1 MCGIV
6 GFSSRTRGAAVPLIN
21 GLRRLEYRGYD
32 SAGVALESE
41 EGLLVY
47 KCKGK
52 VSELARVLAQ
62 KLDEKEEKECTLGI
76 AHTRWATH
84 GLPTEVNA
92 HPQLADGGN
101 LALVHN
107 GIIENYAA
115 LRAQLE
121 QRGCKFVSQT
131 DTEVLAHLIATFDQG
146 DFLSAVTQALTE
158 VLAHLIATFDQGDF
172 LSAVTQA
179 LKQVRGT
186 YGIAVLSRRHPG
198 EMIVA
203 RCGSPLVVGIGEDAT
218 IVASDVSAIVE
229 HTRQV
234 IYLNDGD
241 VARVTPEGVNVYTL
255 DNAPVTREVKAI
267 EWNLD
272 AVEKGGYAHFM
283 LKEIFEQPETLR
295 NTIRGRLDFA
305 NGTSILSGLSLTP
318 RELAGIRRAVIV
330 ACGTS
335 LHAGMA
341 AKYLIESLAD
351 IPASP
356 EQAAEF
362 RYCNPIVGPD
372 DLVLAVSQSGE
383 TADTLAAV
391 RESIRKGALVAGLCN
406 VVGSTIARE
415 VGRGV
420 YLHAG
425 PEISVASTKAFTAQV
440 TTLLMIALKLGRTRR
455 YSREEGIH
463 LCEEIAALPDKVA
476 EVLEQNDAIA
486 KIAEKYF
493 KAFTAQVTTLLMIAL
508 KLGRT
513 RRYSREEGIHL
524 CEEIAALPDK
534 VKEVLEQNDAIAKIA
549 EKYFNVSDMFF
560 IGRGI
565 LYPTALEGALK
576 MKEIS
581 YLHAEGYQSA
591 ELKHGPIAL
600 LDEKT
605 PVVALLNDIPG
616 KEKTIGNVQ
625 ECRARKAPVL
635 GIITKG
641 DKAAAE
647 HCNDIIELPATTE
660 HTAPIVTAVA
670 LQLFAYHVARL
681 RGCEIDQPRNLAK
694 SVTVE

>member
-32 SAGVALESE
+32 SAGVALESK

-52 VSELARVLAQ
+52 VSELARLLAQ

-146 DFLSAVTQALTE
+146 DFLSAVTQAL
-158 VLAHLIATFDQGDF
+158 
-172 LSAVTQA
+172 
-179 LKQVRGT
+179 KQVRGT

-241 VARVTPEGVNVYTL
+241 VARITPEGVNVYTL

-305 NGTSILSGLSLTP
+305 NGTTILSGLSLTP

-463 LCEEIAALPDKVA
+463 LCEEIAALPDKVR
-476 EVLEQNDAIA
+476 EVLEQNDTIA

-493 KAFTAQVTTLLMIAL
+493 K
-508 KLGRT
+508 
-513 RRYSREEGIHL
+513 
-524 CEEIAALPDK
+524 
-534 VKEVLEQNDAIAKIA
+534 
-549 EKYFNVSDMFF
+549 VSDMFF

>member
-32 SAGVALESE
+32 SAGVALESK

-52 VSELARVLAQ
+52 VSELARLLAQ

-146 DFLSAVTQALTE
+146 DFLSAVTQAL
-158 VLAHLIATFDQGDF
+158 
-172 LSAVTQA
+172 
-179 LKQVRGT
+179 KQVRGT

-203 RCGSPLVVGIGEDAT
+203 RCGSPLVVGIGENAT

-241 VARVTPEGVNVYTL
+241 VARITPEGVNVYTL

-272 AVEKGGYAHFM
+272 AVEKGGYDHFM

-305 NGTSILSGLSLTP
+305 NGTTILSGLNLTP

-351 IPASP
+351 IPTSP

-362 RYCNPIVGPD
+362 RYCNPIVGPE

-463 LCEEIAALPDKVA
+463 LCEEIAALPDKVR
-476 EVLEQNDAIA
+476 EVLEQNDTIA

-493 KAFTAQVTTLLMIAL
+493 K
-508 KLGRT
+508 
-513 RRYSREEGIHL
+513 
-524 CEEIAALPDK
+524 
-534 VKEVLEQNDAIAKIA
+534 
-549 EKYFNVSDMFF
+549 VSDMFF